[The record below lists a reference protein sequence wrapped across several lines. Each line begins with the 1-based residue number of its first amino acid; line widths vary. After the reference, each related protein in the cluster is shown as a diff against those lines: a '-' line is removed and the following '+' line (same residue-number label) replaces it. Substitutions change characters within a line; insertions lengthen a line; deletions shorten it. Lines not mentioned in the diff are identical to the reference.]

1 MASVGALLDHMVRER
16 AVGELQDEGVGGLN
30 VRAIEVLTL

>member
-16 AVGELQDEGVGGLN
+16 AVGELEDEGIGGLS
-30 VRAIEVLTL
+30 VRAIEVLAL